1 MCHEANSVGLRNR
14 MVTERLGDF
23 LDDCSRVNEHC
34 PHSHRDLS
42 VVCDYTGQVEW
53 PVMTVRIHCL
63 SPFLSMRI
71 FYVNFIFIQ
80 LLSFKCGGHSIFNQ
94 CDLLP
99 KTQLQILHF
108 SSC

>member
-42 VVCDYTGQVEW
+42 VVCDCMGPVEW
-53 PVMTVRIHCL
+53 PVMTVRIHYL
-63 SPFLSMRI
+63 SPFLSMRFHI
-71 FYVNFIFIQ
+71 HST
-80 LLSFKCGGHSIFNQ
+80 SFKCNGHPIFNQ
-94 CDLLP
+94 CDLLT

>member
-1 MCHEANSVGLRNR
+1 MCHEENSVGLRNR

-23 LDDCSRVNEHC
+23 LGDCSRVNEHC

-42 VVCDYTGQVEW
+42 VVCDCKGPVEW
-53 PVMTVRIHCL
+53 PVMTVRIHYL
-63 SPFLSMRI
+63 SPFLSMCI

-80 LLSFKCGGHSIFNQ
+80 LLSLKCDSHSIFNQ
-94 CDLLP
+94 CDFIP

-108 SSC
+108 SSG